1 MGRALPVVLLVAL
14 TVFAVVEAV
23 LTPKDQLP
31 KKAWWVLGITL
42 LPLVGPLAWL
52 TVGRRS
58 RGTTDGGAGGAGR
71 PPIAPDDDP
80 DFLRG
85 L

>member
-1 MGRALPVVLLVAL
+1 MGRALPIVLLIAL
-14 TVFAVVEAV
+14 TVFALVDAV
-23 LTPKDQLP
+23 TTPKEQLAG
-31 KKAWWVLGITL
+31 KAWWVLGILL
-42 LPLVGPLAWL
+42 LPVVGPVAWL
-52 TVGRRS
+52 VAGRRS
-58 RGTTDGGAGGAGR
+58 RQAPGTGGGTPR

>member
-1 MGRALPVVLLVAL
+1 MGRALPIVVLVAL
-14 TVFAVVEAV
+14 TVFAVVDAV
-23 LTPKDQLP
+23 LTPRDQLP
-31 KKAWWVLGITL
+31 KKAWWILGIVL
-42 LPLVGPLAWL
+42 LPLAGPLAWL
-52 TVGRRS
+52 TVGRRRRS
-58 RGTTDGGAGGAGR
+58 TEGGAGGAGQ

>member
-1 MGRALPVVLLVAL
+1 VGRALPVVLLLAV
-14 TVFAVVEAV
+14 TVYAVVEAV
-23 LTPKDQLP
+23 MTPRERLRRKG
-31 KKAWWVLGITL
+31 WWLLAIVA
-42 LPLVGPLAWL
+42 LPLVGPVLWLA
-52 TVGRRS
+52 VGRRS
-58 RGTTDGGAGGAGR
+58 REAPDDGGGRR

>member
-1 MGRALPVVLLVAL
+1 MGRALPFVLLLVV
-14 TVFAVVEAV
+14 TVFALVEAIM
-23 LTPKDQLP
+23 TPRSELSGKG
-31 KKAWWVLGITL
+31 WWVAAIVL
-42 LPLVGPLAWL
+42 LPLVGPLLWL

-58 RGTTDGGAGGAGR
+58 RRAPGADGRGR

>member
-1 MGRALPVVLLVAL
+1 MGRALPFVVLLAV
-14 TVFAVVEAV
+14 TVFALVDAV
-23 LTPKDQLP
+23 MTPRQQVARKG
-31 KKAWWVLGITL
+31 WWVTAIVL
-42 LPLVGPLAWL
+42 LPMVGPLAWL
-52 TVGRRS
+52 VVGRRS
-58 RGTTDGGAGGAGR
+58 RRLPGDPGGQR

>member
-1 MGRALPVVLLVAL
+1 LPFVLLLVV
-14 TVFAVVEAV
+14 TVFALVDSIM
-23 LTPKDQLP
+23 TPRDQVAR
-31 KKAWWVLGITL
+31 KGWWVAAVVL

-52 TVGRRS
+52 TVGRRT
-58 RGTTDGGAGGAGR
+58 RRRPGDQRRGR

>member
-1 MGRALPVVLLVAL
+1 MGRALPFVLLLVV
-14 TVFAVVEAV
+14 TVFALVDVIV
-23 LTPKDQLP
+23 TPRDQVAR
-31 KKAWWVLGITL
+31 KGWWVVAVVL

-52 TVGRRS
+52 TVGRPS
-58 RGTTDGGAGGAGR
+58 RRRPGDSRRGR